1 MSKPNTPSSAQEE
14 LRALLAEEFSEQET
28 SALASSFAHTAERVH
43 HQADAAT
50 RNMSVFVHEARTRA
64 QRPRRSVFLGFA
76 ATALTAVVA
85 VVIIMRDEP
94 VPVLPAPLPSQT
106 ATVKAESTVDRV
118 EQVPSA
124 VSVQPRATS
133 RTVSTMDVA
142 TIVADAEEE
151 QIIETITQS
160 VGETTTWTLQESD
173 VDVILGAQNNGL

>member
-1 MSKPNTPSSAQEE
+1 
-14 LRALLAEEFSEQET
+14 
-28 SALASSFAHTAERVH
+28 
-43 HQADAAT
+43 
-50 RNMSVFVHEARTRA
+50 
-64 QRPRRSVFLGFA
+64 
-76 ATALTAVVA
+76 
-85 VVIIMRDEP
+85 VIIMRDEP
-94 VPVLPAPLPSQT
+94 VPVIPAPLPPQA
-106 ATVKAESTVDRV
+106 ATVKAESTVDRG

-142 TIVADAEEE
+142 TIIADAEEE